1 MSYSFPRN
9 RLAVVIAG
17 AIASQFIANPNAMAA
32 SEANAANKQDKII
45 ITGSRI
51 KRTEVEGA
59 ATVISMTSEEMQ
71 QQGFTTLYEALSSV
85 TSATGSFV
93 GEQYAGGFQPNAQA
107 VNFRGL
113 GAGRTLY
120 LLDGKR
126 IADYP
131 APYNGQSNFVNLSH
145 IPLAMVERVEIM
157 AGGASAIYGSD
168 AMAGVV
174 NIITRS
180 NLDNS
185 TLSVRFGDTKRGGGE
200 NTRLQWFGGKVGKG
214 FENLWALEFKQ
225 KEAVTGA
232 DREYVGERRLQTTY
246 ALTDYFNTGNLETT
260 ADVCAQFT
268 FQYREDNNGSY
279 CVGYPDRMKTLANER
294 EGWNLFDRITFEQ
307 GDYDELYLEL
317 HLWQQTAHSNSGPLF
332 FQTERPV
339 AVVDD
344 QFNLVELFEYA
355 RYFSAS
361 EFSDTDAE
369 HKEYGADIQIGFKGF
384 TNTYHDYE
392 ISLSHS
398 FQNSE
403 DRLNLL
409 KEEAVTEFF
418 LGEYLGLNS
427 INNVPVDVY
436 TNTDMTRLDRP
447 LTEAEMDQII
457 GEDLSKLDSS
467 ITTLSFTL
475 SGDMFDLGD
484 SSVQFAAVVE
494 ASKKSYEIDLH
505 PRTLDTTGEGWYGRT
520 GTEGK
525 GSRTS
530 YGAGLETLWPIT
542 DNLKLTLAGR
552 YDKYDDQTAVDDAW
566 TYNIGLEYR
575 PTDSLLIRST
585 SSSNFRAPDMHLVYA
600 NSGGAFYPGTDVY
613 AITSGSLELEEETG
627 TSHTLGVVYEPMDN
641 LSLSV
646 DLYQLE
652 LDGLVEFEN
661 PIALRNDFV
670 LCQTDAAFAADNP
683 ELCLMVNDR
692 VSFANGIFTVET
704 YPVNTSYQKQRGID
718 SSMRYRLEAGG
729 AGVFTFT
736 ANHTNVLDSEKQ
748 PFVGAEVDTNWR
760 NNRFNN
766 DLRSRFRSSVNW
778 ELSDWRVTLMS
789 NRLGTI
795 SSFDSSER
803 LDSWTTY
810 NLTAGYTF
818 DSNLTLEVIIN
829 NLTDEYPRLENTGVW
844 PYFNH
849 QHYNAMGRAWSVEAR
864 LEF

>member
-1 MSYSFPRN
+1 
-9 RLAVVIAG
+9 
-17 AIASQFIANPNAMAA
+17 
-32 SEANAANKQDKII
+32 
-45 ITGSRI
+45 
-51 KRTEVEGA
+51 
-59 ATVISMTSEEMQ
+59 
-71 QQGFTTLYEALSSV
+71 
-85 TSATGSFV
+85 
-93 GEQYAGGFQPNAQA
+93 
-107 VNFRGL
+107 
-113 GAGRTLY
+113 
-120 LLDGKR
+120 
-126 IADYP
+126 
-131 APYNGQSNFVNLSH
+131 
-145 IPLAMVERVEIM
+145 
-157 AGGASAIYGSD
+157 
-168 AMAGVV
+168 
-174 NIITRS
+174 
-180 NLDNS
+180 
-185 TLSVRFGDTKRGGGE
+185 
-200 NTRLQWFGGKVGKG
+200 
-214 FENLWALEFKQ
+214 
-225 KEAVTGA
+225 
-232 DREYVGERRLQTTY
+232 
-246 ALTDYFNTGNLETT
+246 
-260 ADVCAQFT
+260 
-268 FQYREDNNGSY
+268 
-279 CVGYPDRMKTLANER
+279 
-294 EGWNLFDRITFEQ
+294 
-307 GDYDELYLEL
+307 
-317 HLWQQTAHSNSGPLF
+317 
-332 FQTERPV
+332 
-339 AVVDD
+339 
-344 QFNLVELFEYA
+344 
-355 RYFSAS
+355 
-361 EFSDTDAE
+361 
-369 HKEYGADIQIGFKGF
+369 
-384 TNTYHDYE
+384 
-392 ISLSHS
+392 
-398 FQNSE
+398 
-403 DRLNLL
+403 
-409 KEEAVTEFF
+409 
-418 LGEYLGLNS
+418 GEYLGLNS

-475 SGDMFDLGD
+475 SGDMFELGD
-484 SSVQFAAVVE
+484 NTVQFAAVVE

-670 LCQTDAAFAADNP
+670 LCQTDPAFAADYP